1 MQWIHKIWFL
11 GLIIII
17 AIIVI
22 GFTEYMHRAY
32 YKHEHLYRTEGHV
45 ISSLWFVVICIF
57 TLIVLYPS
65 GLRHNIIEWHK
76 TIIDTFKDVLPIVY
90 AILVTILGIFIT
102 FYILRP
108 NVKTSNVI
116 TYLPKT
122 NQLIVNVRN
131 NKLFPISGLQPTL
144 YKCTNQSHNQVL
156 DKIDLDITNFHVLEW
171 SWGHSDNKCIEF
183 DTKESEQEKV
193 KQTLEEIKDN
203 DNVCLLFSLSLTNM
217 VSRTPFVLTKTYYK
231 NDIIKGRF
239 KGGSIYEIS
248 DSGILGYK
256 VKIRQDSWDKYHSI
270 AKSLEWI
277 LSIVLLMLYVYI
289 IGRLYPHCSN
299 CECCR
304 NQYISIFEIVTICI
318 YVLEIIRRLT
328 DIRVPSPYNDKLSF
342 INWLQSVPKEKES
355 LVTQVYRRIC
365 VFVRYFIKW

>member
-1 MQWIHKIWFL
+1 MQWIHNIWFL

-22 GFTEYMHRAY
+22 GFTEHMHRAY

-45 ISSLWFVVICIF
+45 ISSLWFIIVCIF
-57 TLIVLYPS
+57 TFIVLYPS

-90 AILVTILGIFIT
+90 SISITIIGIFIT

-116 TYLPKT
+116 AYLPKT

-171 SWGHSDNKCIEF
+171 SLGHSDKKCIEF
-183 DTKESEQEKV
+183 ATKESAKEEV
-193 KQTLEEIKDN
+193 KQTLEEIKNN
-203 DNVCLLFSLSLTNM
+203 DNVCLIFSLSLTNM

-239 KGGSIYEIS
+239 NGGSIYEIS
-248 DSGILGYK
+248 DDGIIGNK
-256 VKIRQDSWDKYHSI
+256 VKLPQDYLDVCHSI
-270 AKSLEWI
+270 VKTIEWI

-289 IGRLYPHCSN
+289 IGKLYPHCGK
-299 CECCR
+299 CECYR
-304 NQYISIFEIVTICI
+304 NYYISAFEIVTIGI
-318 YVLEIIRRLT
+318 YVLEIVRRLT
-328 DIRVPSPYNDKLSF
+328 DIRVLSSYNDKLSF
-342 INWLQSVPKEKES
+342 INWLQSPRQEKES
-355 LVTQVYRRIC
+355 IAIFIIRR
-365 VFVRYFIKW
+365 VFLFVRYFRK